1 MANFLL
7 IIMIL
12 EQEKK
17 FSLQKIDKLVKSRKG
32 PFFVIPAKAGIQY
45 FQRVTSKLD
54 PVFQRGDDFLRV
66 HQKITYHII
75 KDVNFLNICFSCG
88 YNRLKYSC
96 TLITLNRRKGV
107 KNTQSLLFL
116 VIK

>member
-1 MANFLL
+1 MLNFLL

-12 EQEKK
+12 EREKK
-17 FSLQKIDKLVKSRKG
+17 FSL
-32 PFFVIPAKAGIQY
+32 
-45 FQRVTSKLD
+45 
-54 PVFQRGDDFLRV
+54 
-66 HQKITYHII
+66 QKITYHII
-75 KDVNFLNICFSCG
+75 KDVNFLNICFFCR

-107 KNTQSLLFL
+107 KNNQSLLFL